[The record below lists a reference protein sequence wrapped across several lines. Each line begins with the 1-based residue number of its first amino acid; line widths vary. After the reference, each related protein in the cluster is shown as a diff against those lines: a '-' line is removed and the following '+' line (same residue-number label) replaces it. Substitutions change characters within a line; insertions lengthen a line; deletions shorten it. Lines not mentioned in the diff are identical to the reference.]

1 MILSMGEIAEIKIE
15 ICTGCMAK
23 HADMQR
29 PADFDRFIAA
39 VQTELETQRPDRL
52 WNIATQ
58 SCFRLC
64 PEKKITITVAQKMTM
79 TREATVASVVQEILS
94 FLKPL
99 KSP

>member
-1 MILSMGEIAEIKIE
+1 MGEIAEIKVE

-23 HADMQR
+23 HAEMHT
-29 PADFDRFIAA
+29 PADFDKFIAE

-52 WNIATQ
+52 WSISTQ

-64 PEKKITITVAQKMTM
+64 PDNKITISVAQKMTM
-79 TREATVASVVQEILS
+79 TRDATVASVVQEILS

-99 KSP
+99 KTT

>member
-1 MILSMGEIAEIKIE
+1 MSDEAEIKVE

-23 HADMQR
+23 HAEMHA
-29 PADFDRFIAA
+29 PADFDRFIAEA
-39 VQTELETQRPDRL
+39 QTELKTKRPDRL
-52 WNIATQ
+52 WRLSTQ

-99 KSP
+99 